1 MSKNSVP
8 LSHLLAF
15 SARVGTELPRHL
27 EKINIC
33 IWSCCFFGASSF
45 FSFLLFSS
53 QVVDMQC
60 EMEKRWKMFTFILDS
75 NPKTHNLLKFGTK
88 TVFFFVK
95 FFFMGRISQ
104 KGFWHPPFAIVI
116 GLITFSR
123 GRIFFPDFCHL
134 CLRKFR
140 EFNEDHFR
148 QELFKVTR
156 WNIHGLTW
164 TNTLNL

>member
-15 SARVGTELPRHL
+15 SVRVGSVLPRHL

-33 IWSCCFFGASSF
+33 IWSCCVFGASSF

-88 TVFFFVK
+88 TVFFCEIFLH
-95 FFFMGRISQ
+95 GRNFA
-104 KGFWHPPFAIVI
+104 KGFLTPSI
-116 GLITFSR
+116 
-123 GRIFFPDFCHL
+123 CL
-134 CLRKFR
+134 CYWIDYFQQRANILPRF
-140 EFNEDHFR
+140 
-148 QELFKVTR
+148 LSPMSSKVQR
-156 WNIHGLTW
+156 VQWGPL
-164 TNTLNL
+164 